1 VPVLTTSTSSSS
13 NLNKKNEQLF
23 LSLNVQSLP
32 AKFNELD
39 EFISYLK
46 NNGCEPDF
54 ICLQETWKIFD
65 QSLFTT
71 EGYNLEIKSRST
83 NTQGGGVGI
92 YIKKGLRYNVLQES
106 SIFIDKVFESLFIEV
121 YDESSK
127 FIVGSVYRPNSA
139 HPNLTCNKQITQSME
154 LFSNQMAH
162 LSSLNLTVHILGDF
176 NIDLLNIMNLTLY
189 KIMLTCFSPQAFY
202 S

>member
-92 YIKKGLRYNVLQES
+92 YIKKGLCYNVLQES
-106 SIFIDKVFESLFIEV
+106 SIFIDKVF
-121 YDESSK
+121 
-127 FIVGSVYRPNSA
+127 
-139 HPNLTCNKQITQSME
+139 
-154 LFSNQMAH
+154 
-162 LSSLNLTVHILGDF
+162 
-176 NIDLLNIMNLTLY
+176 
-189 KIMLTCFSPQAFY
+189 
-202 S
+202 

>member
-1 VPVLTTSTSSSS
+1 
-13 NLNKKNEQLF
+13 
-23 LSLNVQSLP
+23 
-32 AKFNELD
+32 
-39 EFISYLK
+39 
-46 NNGCEPDF
+46 
-54 ICLQETWKIFD
+54 LQETWKIFD
-65 QSLFTT
+65 QSHFTI
-71 EGYNLEIKSRST
+71 EGYNLEIKSRSK

-154 LFSNQMAH
+154 LFSNQM
-162 LSSLNLTVHILGDF
+162 V
-176 NIDLLNIMNLTLY
+176 
-189 KIMLTCFSPQAFY
+189 TCFSPQAFY